1 MIPLVPSW
9 VKQFY
14 TLLLFILV
22 LPVQICARSLW
33 FLWLP
38 GESALFSDCS
48 QSWKVEWKNRKK
60 VQKKQGGP
68 HRRGDSLG
76 AGLQLEPEA
85 SEGTRTWIQPSRSWD
100 NVRGDSPGPRT
111 SRKSK
116 SQSLEEEWR
125 SSAAT
130 SLCFNRSKVSAAS
143 SSWFQSWDDGFIL
156 QQDLAAPQMD
166 PPPRRAVKGAPTKF
180 WGPNRPVVKMGAC
193 TRVDLSGWLLKEPLM
208 CGSRFAVLSG
218 LVGALQL

>member
-1 MIPLVPSW
+1 MSFIDCFYSFLCCPCRSVHVVCDFSGCRVNRPS
-9 VKQFY
+9 
-14 TLLLFILV
+14 
-22 LPVQICARSLW
+22 
-33 FLWLP
+33 
-38 GESALFSDCS
+38 S
-48 QSWKVEWKNRKK
+48 QTVHNHGKLNGKIYGRKK

-130 SLCFNRSKVSAAS
+130 SLCLNRSKVSAAS
-143 SSWFQSWDDGFIL
+143 SSWFHSWDEGFIL

-166 PPPRRAVKGAPTKF
+166 PPPRRAVKGAPTKS
-180 WGPNRPVVKMGAC
+180 WGPNISC
-193 TRVDLSGWLLKEPLM
+193 
-208 CGSRFAVLSG
+208 
-218 LVGALQL
+218 